1 MESDPLI
8 LSRIQFAFVISFH
21 ILFPAFTIGL
31 ASYLAL
37 LEGLWLTTRR
47 EGYLRLARFWTKI
60 FAVSFGMG
68 VVSGVVMSYQF
79 GTNWGRFADLTSNVV
94 GPLLSYEVL
103 TAFFLE
109 AGFLGILLFGRG
121 RVHPWLTFLAA
132 VMVALGTLVSS
143 FWILSANS
151 WMQTPAGFEI
161 RGGRFFVTDWWQA
174 IFNPSFPYRLSHMV
188 TASYLTTAFVV
199 IGVGAWYSLKGRH
212 TRLARSMLSMT
223 LWLATILAPLQI
235 FLGDLHGLN
244 TLEYQPAKVAAMEGH
259 WESRQ
264 GAPMILF
271 ALPDQ
276 AEQTNHFEL
285 GIPKLGSLILKH
297 DWNAPVRG
305 LKEWPRDQQPYVP
318 AVFFSFRVMVGIG
331 FAMLALIAW
340 SLFLRYRGRLFEN
353 RLFLRACVV
362 ASPLGFLAVLA
373 GWFTTELGRQ
383 PWLVYGQM
391 RVAKGVSVGLPAG
404 SVWASL
410 ALYALAYA
418 IIFGSGLWF
427 IFKLVRVGP
436 QPPDHDKH
444 ALRDVPEPPID
455 KRIFGS

>member
-1 MESDPLI
+1 MELDPLA

-47 EGYLRLARFWTKI
+47 EGYLRLAKFWTKI

-68 VVSGVVMSYQF
+68 VVSGIVMSYQF
-79 GTNWGRFADLTSNVV
+79 GTNWGQFADLTSNVL

-109 AGFLGILLFGRG
+109 ASFLGILLFGRG
-121 RVHPWLTFLAA
+121 RVHPWLTFFAA

-151 WMQTPAGFEI
+151 WMHTPAGFEL

-174 IFNPSFPYRLSHMV
+174 IFNPSFPYRLGHMV
-188 TASYLTTAFVV
+188 VASYLTTAFVV
-199 IGVGAWYSLKGRH
+199 IAVGAWYRLRDRH
-212 TRLARSMLSMT
+212 GKLARSMLSMT
-223 LWLATILAPLQI
+223 LWLATVLVPLQI
-235 FLGDLHGLN
+235 MLGDLHGLN
-244 TLEYQPAKVAAMEGH
+244 TLEHQPAKVAAMEGH
-259 WESRQ
+259 WESRR

-271 ALPDQ
+271 AVPDQ
-276 AEQTNHFEL
+276 AEQANRFEF

-297 DWNAPVRG
+297 DWNARIEG
-305 LKEWPRDQQPYVP
+305 LKEWPAGDQPYVP
-318 AVFFSFRVMVGIG
+318 AVFFSFRIMVAIG
-331 FAMLALIAW
+331 FAMLGIVMW
-340 SLFLRYRGRLFEN
+340 SLVLRAKGRALESRPFLRTCT
-353 RLFLRACVV
+353 A
-362 ASPLGFLAVLA
+362 AAPLGFIAVLA

-383 PWLVYGQM
+383 PWLVYGLM
-391 RVAKGVSVGLPAG
+391 RTREGVSAGLPAG
-404 SVWASL
+404 SVLTSL
-410 ALYALAYA
+410 ILYAAAYA

-427 IFKLVRVGP
+427 ILKLIRQGP
-436 QPPDHDKH
+436 QPTDEGQAEGRDLPDVVLGKWNQ
-444 ALRDVPEPPID
+444 RT
-455 KRIFGS
+455 